1 DAPVMNL
8 WSIRADGTGTAT
20 RLRAGPTAEYPSS
33 WSADGKLL
41 AFTVVSSQT
50 GLDVWMMHTDGTNAA
65 QPLLNSR
72 YNETSAA
79 FSPDARWLAYLSDE
93 SGRNE
98 VYIRPVSGPGGKVQI
113 SSDGAGEPR
122 WAPSGT
128 ELYFRSGAKMMSV
141 PVTTGARF
149 SAGRPTELF

>member
-1 DAPVMNL
+1 
-8 WSIRADGTGTAT
+8 
-20 RLRAGPTAEYPSS
+20 
-33 WSADGKLL
+33 
-41 AFTVVSSQT
+41 
-50 GLDVWMMHTDGTNAA
+50 MMHTDGTNAA
-65 QPLLNSR
+65 EPLLNSR
-72 YNETSAA
+72 YNETSAV

-98 VYIRPVSGPGGKVQI
+98 VYVRPMSGPGGKVQI

-122 WAPSGT
+122 WSPSGT

-149 SAGRPTELF
+149 SAGRPTELFDAPDDIGPLYGLANFDVSRDGRRFLLVRHQAELTSGTLTIVFNWSIELAQLPR